1 MEQSAAQSAVQLLQ
15 AEAALQQAA
24 EAESAA
30 EAAAKEAALARPQI
44 LAPGWDRSAEPRTG
58 RPYFVNGATQ
68 RAVWDPSP
76 NPNPNPNPSP
86 SPHPH
91 PRPNPH
97 QARRSRPCGSRR
109 W

>member
-86 SPHPH
+86 SPSPHPH
-91 PRPNPH
+91 PNP
-97 QARRSRPCGSRR
+97 P
-109 W
+109 